1 MGNLIKQF
9 TERRLRQKFIEEY
22 LRKELVGAEFG
33 GLEIRHTSMGDRV
46 VIRAGRVGLA
56 IGRRGRN
63 IKKVTEDLRNL
74 FGLSDVQVEV
84 EDLEN
89 PELNPHVMAERVAI
103 SLQKGRHFR
112 RTAHGTVRR
121 VIAAGAKGCEI
132 RIAGNVGSE
141 RARRE
146 TFRQGYV
153 AKCGHPS
160 EIFVKEG
167 FTVVQARRGVMGIT
181 IKIMEPD
188 AKLPD
193 DIEIIAEPTAKSKEV
208 LSPQDEAELQ
218 SRLEE
223 SEEEAAVASE
233 DLETLTE
240 PAEADEKPEEET
252 ASVAESEEESTEEAV
267 EALELL
273 EEESE
278 ENNEEALELPEEETN
293 EEKEGE

>member
-153 AKCGHPS
+153 AKCGHPA

-223 SEEEAAVASE
+223 DEEEVAAAVD
-233 DLETLTE
+233 DLETLAE
-240 PAEADEKPEEET
+240 PAEVEET
-252 ASVAESEEESTEEAV
+252 TSDENGEEEEAV
-267 EALELL
+267 EALEEL

-278 ENNEEALELPEEETN
+278 ESNEVELEIPEEETTDD
-293 EEKEGE
+293 KEGE